1 MEHRRFGRTG
11 LAISRFALGGGIVG
25 GILIHPA
32 DEVRL
37 QALQR
42 VVAAGGNW
50 IDTAAD
56 YGGGESEKALGRL
69 LPELTP
75 RPMLST
81 KVRLD
86 TTTLDDLE
94 GAIRRSLET
103 SLTRLG
109 LDRVALFQLHNP
121 LGNATVGGTL
131 APDVVLRQGGVADVF
146 DKLRQEG
153 YFDWHGVTGL
163 GETAAI
169 VEVLESGRFDTA
181 QVYYNMLNPS
191 AGQSAAQPMPPG
203 WSGQS
208 FTGILDACRRYDVG
222 VMNIRV
228 LAAGILATDQRHG
241 REVVVARDADLE
253 REQARARK
261 LFARL
266 GDGYGT
272 RAQAA
277 IRFALA
283 NPDLSTTVVGVE
295 TLDQLDEALT
305 GFEAG
310 PLPAAALAEIAA
322 CHADF

>member
-1 MEHRRFGRTG
+1 MEQRRFGRTG
-11 LAISRFALGGGIVG
+11 LAISSFTLGGGIVG

-69 LPELTP
+69 LPELRP
-75 RPMLST
+75 RPLLST

-86 TTTLDDLE
+86 TTNLDDLE

-109 LDRVALFQLHNP
+109 LDRVTLFQLHNP
-121 LGNATVGGTL
+121 LGRATGGGTL
-131 APDVVLRQGGVADVF
+131 ATDVVLRKDGVADVF
-146 DKLRQEG
+146 DKLRREG
-153 YFDWHGVTGL
+153 YFDWHGITGL

-191 AGQSAAQPMPPG
+191 AAQPMPSG
-203 WSGQS
+203 WTGQS
-208 FTGILDACRRYDVG
+208 FTGILDACHRLDVG
-222 VMNIRV
+222 VMTIRV
-228 LAAGILATDQRHG
+228 LAAGVLATDQRHG

-253 REQARARK
+253 REQARAQK
-261 LFARL
+261 LFVRL

-272 RAQAA
+272 RAQTA

-283 NPDLSTTVVGVE
+283 DLGLSTIVVGVE
-295 TLDQLDEALT
+295 TLDQLDEALA

-310 PLPAAALAEIAA
+310 PLPPSALAEIAA
-322 CHADF
+322 CHTDF